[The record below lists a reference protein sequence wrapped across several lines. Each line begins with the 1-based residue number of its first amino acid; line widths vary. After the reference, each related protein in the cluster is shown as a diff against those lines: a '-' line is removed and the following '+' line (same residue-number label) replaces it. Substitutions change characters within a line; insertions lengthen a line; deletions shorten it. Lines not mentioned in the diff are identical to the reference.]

1 MHSKTALPVLRSTR
15 RSILAL
21 ALAWAFAAAPGAP
34 GAAQA
39 AQTAQTASGFLYGTI
54 TTRDGAEHEGRLRWG
69 EEEAFWGDLF
79 HGSKTELP
87 WQDEIPEDRR
97 HQPATLNLFGFE
109 IDLDD
114 DGRSHR
120 QLAARY
126 GDIREIEV
134 IGRSRA
140 VLVMKSGRRV
150 EIDGGSNDVGGQ
162 IHVWDGKREPTK
174 LGWRDIERIRF
185 GAAPPDLAVDVAR
198 LYGVVRTDEGDF
210 RGWIQWDQDE
220 CLSTDELDGETRDGE
235 MSIPM
240 GDIRTIERR
249 GGRASRV
256 TLRNGREHTL
266 DGTNDVNSSN
276 RGIYVEDERFGRV
289 LVSWD
294 TFERA
299 DFADPPGSG
308 PAYGEFEGGRQLRGT
323 VTTRGGRKHTG
334 RLVYDMDEE
343 ETWETLDGERRGIDY
358 TIPLGM
364 VASVTPRD
372 GGASRV
378 ELRNGEVLELEGT
391 ADTGDNHAGVL
402 VLAQGKRP
410 VYVAWEDVRK
420 IDFGQ

>member
-1 MHSKTALPVLRSTR
+1 MKA
-15 RSILAL
+15 
-21 ALAWAFAAAPGAP
+21 
-34 GAAQA
+34 
-39 AQTAQTASGFLYGTI
+39 
-54 TTRDGAEHEGRLRWG
+54 
-69 EEEAFWGDLF
+69 
-79 HGSKTELP
+79 ELP
-87 WQDEIPEDRR
+87 RQDEVPEDQRR
-97 HQPATLNLFGFE
+97 QPSTLSLFGFE
-109 IDLDD
+109 ISLDD
-114 DGRSHR
+114 DGDSGR

-134 IGRSRA
+134 TGRSGA

-162 IHVWDGKREPTK
+162 IQVWDGKRSPTE
-174 LGWRDIERIRF
+174 LRWRDIERIRF
-185 GAAPPDLAVDVAR
+185 RAAPADLAVDVRR
-198 LYGVVRTDEGDF
+198 LYGVVHTDEGDF

-220 CLSTDELDGETRDGE
+220 CLGTDELDGETGDGE

-256 TLRNGREHTL
+256 TLRDGRELTL

-308 PAYGEFEGGRQLRGT
+308 PAYGAFEAGGPLRGT
-323 VTTRGGRKHTG
+323 VTTRAGRKHTG
-334 RLVYDMDEE
+334 RLIYDMDEE

-358 TIPLGM
+358 SIPLGM

-391 ADTGDNHAGVL
+391 TDTGENHAGVL
-402 VLAQGKRP
+402 VLAQGRRP
-410 VYVAWEDVRK
+410 VYVVWEDVRR
-420 IDFGQ
+420 IDFAR

>member
-1 MHSKTALPVLRSTR
+1 
-15 RSILAL
+15 
-21 ALAWAFAAAPGAP
+21 
-34 GAAQA
+34 
-39 AQTAQTASGFLYGTI
+39 
-54 TTRDGAEHEGRLRWG
+54 
-69 EEEAFWGDLF
+69 
-79 HGSKTELP
+79 
-87 WQDEIPEDRR
+87 
-97 HQPATLNLFGFE
+97 
-109 IDLDD
+109 
-114 DGRSHR
+114 
-120 QLAARY
+120 
-126 GDIREIEV
+126 
-134 IGRSRA
+134 
-140 VLVMKSGRRV
+140 MKSGRRV

-162 IHVWDGKREPTK
+162 ILVWDGKRSPTE
-174 LGWRDIERIRF
+174 LRWSDIERIRF
-185 GAAPPDLAVDVAR
+185 RPAPADLAVDVRR

-210 RGWIQWDQDE
+210 RGFIQWDQDE
-220 CLSTDELDGETRDGE
+220 CLSTDELDGETGDGE

-308 PAYGEFEGGRQLRGT
+308 PAYGAFEAGGPLRGT
-323 VTTRGGRKHTG
+323 VTTRAGRKHTG
-334 RLVYDMDEE
+334 RLIYDMDEE

-358 TIPLGM
+358 SIPLGM

-391 ADTGDNHAGVL
+391 TDTGENHAGVL
-402 VLAQGKRP
+402 VLAQGRRP
-410 VYVAWEDVRK
+410 VYVVWEDVRR
-420 IDFGQ
+420 IDFAR

>member
-1 MHSKTALPVLRSTR
+1 MRSTSLPVLRFLLGSALGLTLG
-15 RSILAL
+15 LAL
-21 ALAWAFAAAPGAP
+21 GAP
-34 GAAQA
+34 AAAQA
-39 AQTAQTASGFLYGTI
+39 TPDASGFLYGTV
-54 TTRDGAEHEGRLRWG
+54 TTRDGTEHEGRLRWG

-79 HGSKTELP
+79 HGMKAELP
-87 WQDEIPEDRR
+87 RQDEVPEDQRR
-97 HQPATLNLFGFE
+97 QPSTLSLFGFE
-109 IDLDD
+109 ISLDD
-114 DGRSHR
+114 DGDSGR

-134 IGRSRA
+134 TGRSGA

-162 IHVWDGKREPTK
+162 ILVWDGKRSPTE
-174 LGWRDIERIRF
+174 LRWRDIERIRF
-185 GAAPPDLAVDVAR
+185 RAAPADLAVDVRR

-210 RGWIQWDQDE
+210 RGFIQWDQDE
-220 CLSTDELDGETRDGE
+220 CLGTDELDGETGDGE

-256 TLRNGREHTL
+256 TLRDGRELTL

-308 PAYGEFEGGRQLRGT
+308 PAYGAFEAGGPLRGT
-323 VTTRGGRKHTG
+323 VTTRAGRKHTG
-334 RLVYDMDEE
+334 RLIYDMDEE

-358 TIPLGM
+358 SIPLGM

-378 ELRNGEVLELEGT
+378 ELRNGEVLELEGS
-391 ADTGDNHAGVL
+391 ADTGEDHAGLL
-402 VLAQGKRP
+402 VMAEGRRP
-410 VYVAWEDVRK
+410 VYVVWEDVRR
-420 IDFGQ
+420 IDFGR